1 MRIHGRIFE
10 ETQDLSKP
18 GRNYLSYFVYA
29 YLDKVDGEK
38 ITTSISYKD
47 SARLI
52 EKPTDENK
60 ISGILILLI
69 GFIVL
74 ISQKKSEEEYLD
86 GTQKELVNSRN
97 LMPAKRY
104 KSKLYIFQ
112 I

>member
-1 MRIHGRIFE
+1 M
-10 ETQDLSKP
+10 
-18 GRNYLSYFVYA
+18 
-29 YLDKVDGEK
+29 DGEK

-104 KSKLYIFQ
+104 KSKLYNFSNIVVYLDRTERIKKQFRCPKFRSLQ
-112 I
+112 